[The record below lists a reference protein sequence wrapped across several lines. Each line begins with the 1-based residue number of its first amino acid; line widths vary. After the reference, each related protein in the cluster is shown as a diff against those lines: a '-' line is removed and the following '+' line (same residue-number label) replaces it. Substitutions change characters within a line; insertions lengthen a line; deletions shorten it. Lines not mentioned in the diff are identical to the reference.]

1 MPAKSWDLY
10 HEGAIP
16 THATFAHAEL
26 ADVSVVAN
34 RLVGGLSD
42 GVDVVSVRN
51 GKLEISIIPTR
62 GMGIGD
68 MSYDGQRIGWQSP
81 VPGPVHPA
89 LVNLSDPSGLGWLDG
104 FDELLV
110 RCGLESNGAPEFD
123 EAGTL
128 KYPLHGRIANRPAQ
142 QVKISIDPKRE
153 QVAVTGIVD
162 ETRFHFTKL
171 RLTST
176 LTTRVG
182 DKGFSIIDRV
192 ENLSESS
199 SECQLLYHI
208 NIGLPFLESG
218 ARIVAPIKK
227 LVPRDPI
234 AARGADSWNVV
245 ARPTAR
251 FEEEAYYLQLLA
263 DNMSQTQLLLQNR
276 AASQGIRL
284 KYNIAQL
291 PCFTLWKNSTAVA
304 DGYVVGLE
312 PATNFPNCRG
322 FERAHGR
329 VVELGP
335 RSAMEVSFRVD
346 YLASSDE
353 VTTATKAIQAI
364 QGNQVADYH
373 AAPEPQWCQSPC

>member
-142 QVKISIDPKRE
+142 QVKISIDPERE

-218 ARIVAPIKK
+218 PELSLPSKSLCRAIQSPREGQTPGMWSRVRLLVLKRKLTIYNSLLITCRRRNCCCRIVPLRREYASNTISLSCPASRFGKTAP
-227 LVPRDPI
+227 LLPTAMLSVWNQPPTFPI
-234 AARGADSWNVV
+234 VADSNVRTAELSNWAHV
-245 ARPTAR
+245 RRWRSLFALTIWLLPTR
-251 FEEEAYYLQLLA
+251 
-263 DNMSQTQLLLQNR
+263 
-276 AASQGIRL
+276 
-284 KYNIAQL
+284 
-291 PCFTLWKNSTAVA
+291 
-304 DGYVVGLE
+304 
-312 PATNFPNCRG
+312 
-322 FERAHGR
+322 
-329 VVELGP
+329 
-335 RSAMEVSFRVD
+335 
-346 YLASSDE
+346 
-353 VTTATKAIQAI
+353 
-364 QGNQVADYH
+364 
-373 AAPEPQWCQSPC
+373 